1 MSSKVPVDKP
11 VTKDISTKIDRVNKA
26 PKRGLGRG
34 LSSLLG
40 DQGVAIATG
49 MSAVTGASS
58 NVAGILQ
65 KSDTIG
71 GMPFSG
77 LREVPIE
84 WINVGPWQPRR
95 RFDREALDELA
106 SSIKKNGI
114 VQPILLRPH
123 PDYESRFQLVAGERR
138 WRAAQLAKTY
148 EVPAI
153 IRDLTTAECY
163 EIALV
168 ENIQRSDL
176 SVIEE
181 AQGYQKLL
189 DTNRYTQEQLSGI
202 IGKSRSHIA
211 NMLRLLLLPE
221 PVQTLL
227 LEGKITMGQARPLIG
242 HKHSEILANTIMIKG
257 LSARQAEALAKRDFI
272 SIQKMREK
280 PAKSSD
286 IRALEKQAADKF
298 GLDFKINW
306 DEVKERGKVI
316 IDCQSL
322 DQMNDLLNSLGI
334 R

>member
-1 MSSKVPVDKP
+1 MSSKAPVDKVP
-11 VTKDISTKIDRVNKA
+11 AKKNSTKKVSE
-26 PKRGLGRG
+26 RGLGRG

-40 DQGVAIATG
+40 DQGVAMATG
-49 MSAVTGASS
+49 MSGVNVASS
-58 NVAGILQ
+58 NASDILQ
-65 KSDTIG
+65 TSDKNG
-71 GMPFSG
+71 EMLSSG
-77 LREVPIE
+77 LRQVPVE

-95 RFDREALDELA
+95 RFDRPALDELA
-106 SSIKKNGI
+106 ASIRKNGI

-123 PDYESRFQLVAGERR
+123 PDYKSRFQLVAGERR
-138 WRAAQLAKTY
+138 WRAAQLANTH

-153 IRDLTTAECY
+153 IRDLTIAECY

-189 DTNRYTQEQLSGI
+189 DTNRYTQEQLSEI

-211 NMLRLLLLPE
+211 NILRLLLLPV

-227 LEGKITMGQARPLIG
+227 LERKITMGQARPLIG
-242 HKHSEILANTIMIKG
+242 HKQPEMLAKTIVMKG
-257 LSARQAEALAKRDFI
+257 LSARQAEALAKQGTVSTKKRR
-272 SIQKMREK
+272 KE
-280 PAKSSD
+280 ATKSSD
-286 IRALEKQAADKF
+286 IRALEKQAADKL
-298 GLDFKINW
+298 GLDFNIDW
-306 DEVKERGKVI
+306 DEVKERGKII

-322 DQMNDLLNSLGI
+322 DQMTDLLDRLGI